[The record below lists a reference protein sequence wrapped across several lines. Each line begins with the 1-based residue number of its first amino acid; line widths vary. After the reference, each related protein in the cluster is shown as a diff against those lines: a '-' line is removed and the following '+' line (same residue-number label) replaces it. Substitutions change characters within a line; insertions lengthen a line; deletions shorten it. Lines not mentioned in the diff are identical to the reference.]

1 MEALGARH
9 GVLLSLISAAA
20 VSLVGGLVSI
30 AARTQLL
37 HDLFGSLAFITAIF
51 TSLARIDNDA
61 QNDTT
66 VEKPSSWAASWRPSR
81 QIIVSCMVI
90 LWAVRLGA
98 YLCYRSF
105 K

>member
-1 MEALGARH
+1 MEVLGARH

-30 AARTQLL
+30 AARNQLL
-37 HDLFGSLAFITAIF
+37 HDLFGSLAFITSIF

-61 QNDTT
+61 QND
-66 VEKPSSWAASWRPSR
+66 SSWAASRRPSR
-81 QIIVSCMVI
+81 QILASGMVI
-90 LWAVRLGA
+90 LWAVRLGG